1 MWYDNY
7 IRIVGDDIVNI
18 SIDKLIS
25 MRNNLEIQYNDLENE
40 INLLYSKKRDD
51 IALEKIKTQD
61 LIDEQLTLLD
71 SIIHNLENT
80 PKMYAELMNINNK
93 YKQVVGD

>member
-1 MWYDNY
+1 M
-7 IRIVGDDIVNI
+7 NI
-18 SIDKLIS
+18 SSDKLIS

-51 IALEKIKTQD
+51 IALEKIKAQD

-71 SIIHNLENT
+71 SIIQNLENT